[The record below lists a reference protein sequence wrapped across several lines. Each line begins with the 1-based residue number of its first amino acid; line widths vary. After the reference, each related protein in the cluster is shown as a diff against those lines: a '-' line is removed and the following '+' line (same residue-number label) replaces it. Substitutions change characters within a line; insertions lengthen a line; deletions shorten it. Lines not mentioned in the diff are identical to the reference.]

1 MEATAKTFK
10 RLPQIKRKGIDL
22 TGEGLIETEY
32 LQTDQT
38 LPLVLKPKLAGTKLI
53 DWASSNREFI
63 ETHLLK
69 HGGLLF
75 RGFQLADV
83 SEFEQFI
90 RVVSGA
96 VIEYQERSSPRS
108 LIGGRIYTS
117 TDHPPDESI
126 FLHNEQS
133 YNTVFPLRIF
143 FFCIRP
149 AEQGGETLLAD
160 SRKVFRR
167 LDAKVRATLV
177 DRKYMYV
184 RNFGHG
190 FGLSWQTAFQTSDK
204 NAVELYCR
212 EHDIE
217 FEWKDDDHLTT
228 RQVRPV
234 VAKHPRTGEDAWF
247 NHATFFHVSTLD
259 PRLQR
264 ILANAFAENDLPNNT
279 YYGDGSPIEPAV
291 MDQLRQAYID
301 EQLAVSWQS
310 GDVLMLD
317 NMLTSHG
324 RAPYSGPRKIAVG
337 MSELHSWNDV

>member
-1 MEATAKTFK
+1 M
-10 RLPQIKRKGIDL
+10 PQIKRKGIDL

-32 LQTDQT
+32 LEPKQT
-38 LPLVLKPKLAGTKLI
+38 LPLVLKPKLTGTSLI

-63 ETHLLK
+63 ETQLLE

-75 RGFQLADV
+75 RGFELTGV

-90 RVVSGA
+90 RVVSGD

-108 LIGGRIYTS
+108 LIDGRIYTS

-143 FFCIRP
+143 FFCIQP
-149 AEQGGETLLAD
+149 AQQGGETLVAD

-167 LDAKVRATLV
+167 LDSKVRAELV

-204 NAVELYCR
+204 RAVELYCR
-212 EHDIE
+212 KHDIQ

-234 VAKHPRTGEDAWF
+234 VAKHPRTGEDVWF

-259 PRLQR
+259 PGLQR

-279 YYGDGSPIEPAV
+279 YYGDGAPIESAV
-291 MDQLRQAYID
+291 MDQLRQAYTE

-317 NMLTSHG
+317 NMLAAHG

-337 MSELHSWNDV
+337 MSELHSWNEV